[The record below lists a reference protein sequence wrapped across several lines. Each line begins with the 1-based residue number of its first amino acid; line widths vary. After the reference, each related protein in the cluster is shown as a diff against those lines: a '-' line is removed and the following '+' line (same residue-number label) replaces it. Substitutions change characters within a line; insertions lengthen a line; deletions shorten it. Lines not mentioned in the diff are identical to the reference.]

1 MAMVSIKRYL
11 NLSSVEEKPGT
22 ALSLVLQRLCD
33 MAVEW
38 DADETEEF
46 RDEMDRITGGLSP
59 DLPQKEQLVVA
70 EAAMQAVE
78 SHNRRIV
85 QMVEKQYA
93 SFQAII
99 RMLGDTIVRIAG
111 DNVESVQ
118 DLQRIGEEFD
128 KGAGFRDLPSLR
140 HHLNLCLP
148 GLRSEIERRQIAD
161 KALIERLQVE
171 LERNAGAGTPRARK
185 RVDAATGLPGP
196 QECMQT
202 VREVIARGTRHYA
215 VMMVVNRVE
224 PIVARFGKEAG
235 DWMLGRF
242 REYVETQFEET
253 DLLFRWSGPA
263 IVAIIERAQTFEQV
277 RAFVKRI
284 FETPINETIDVNGR
298 SVFVPITAAW
308 SAFMICATPE
318 TTEKQIQKF
327 IAGQGCRDFV

>member
-111 DNVESVQ
+111 SSW
-118 DLQRIGEEFD
+118 R
-128 KGAGFRDLPSLR
+128 SL
-140 HHLNLCLP
+140 
-148 GLRSEIERRQIAD
+148 A
-161 KALIERLQVE
+161 
-171 LERNAGAGTPRARK
+171 
-185 RVDAATGLPGP
+185 
-196 QECMQT
+196 
-202 VREVIARGTRHYA
+202 
-215 VMMVVNRVE
+215 
-224 PIVARFGKEAG
+224 
-235 DWMLGRF
+235 
-242 REYVETQFEET
+242 
-253 DLLFRWSGPA
+253 RWS
-263 IVAIIERAQTFEQV
+263 
-277 RAFVKRI
+277 
-284 FETPINETIDVNGR
+284 
-298 SVFVPITAAW
+298 
-308 SAFMICATPE
+308 
-318 TTEKQIQKF
+318 
-327 IAGQGCRDFV
+327 